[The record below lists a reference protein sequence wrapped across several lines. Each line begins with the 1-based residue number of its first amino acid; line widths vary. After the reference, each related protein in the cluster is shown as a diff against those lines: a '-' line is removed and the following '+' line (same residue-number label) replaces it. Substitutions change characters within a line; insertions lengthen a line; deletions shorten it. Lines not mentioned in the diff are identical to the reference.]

1 MDNFFRKAAQ
11 KDAFRGLAFFQA
23 SVESFWIASRSAP
36 LAVDRKRGGALITEE
51 ENMRNEQSGLITSLA
66 SHCGRLLFLRGDWKS
81 MPDSAGFVWLAMGAT
96 LLGGLTEQLVRG
108 RSLDVAVLSAV
119 VWLGFILAVSR
130 HGGIFNR
137 RFAGA
142 LALLSIGIEGLLV
155 LTIWIPAAEWP
166 VAIWAGIA
174 VMHLLFQANDASA
187 AAGR

>member
-1 MDNFFRKAAQ
+1 
-11 KDAFRGLAFFQA
+11 
-23 SVESFWIASRSAP
+23 
-36 LAVDRKRGGALITEE
+36 
-51 ENMRNEQSGLITSLA
+51 MRNEQHEQSGLITSLA
-66 SHCGRLLFLRGDWKS
+66 SHCWRLLSLRGDWKS
-81 MPDSAGFVWLAMGAT
+81 MPDSAAFVWLAMGAT

-130 HGGIFNR
+130 HGRIFNR

-174 VMHLLFQANDASA
+174 VMHLLFQANDAGA